1 MSLERKEGAL
11 EIYLKE
17 ISKIPLI
24 SPSAEITLSRQVRKG
39 NAYAREQMIQ
49 SNLRLVVKIA
59 QDYTGFGLPLLDLIS
74 EGNIGLMKAVE
85 RFDPERGNKFSTYAA
100 WWIKQG
106 IKRALANQSKTI
118 RLPVHL
124 VEKLAQMRRLI
135 SRLTGELGRVPTDEE
150 VGEALGIP
158 ASKVNHLKQASQ
170 DPSSLDASIHDED
183 TLELGETVSDH
194 NTPSPFDSLSE
205 KNLRE
210 LVAEVLHVLNERERA
225 ILSLRFPLDDPEKQ
239 LTLKEVGSK
248 FQITRERIRQIQ
260 NNALKK
266 LRRAWEEKEKTKI

>member
-1 MSLERKEGAL
+1 MSLAQKEGAL

-17 ISKIPLI
+17 ISEIPLI

-39 NAYAREQMIQ
+39 NTYAREQMIQ

-59 QDYTGFGLPLLDLIS
+59 QDYAGFGLPFLDLIS

-85 RFDPERGNKFSTYAA
+85 RFDPERGNKFSTYGA

-118 RLPVHL
+118 RLPEHL
-124 VEKLAQMRRLI
+124 VEKLAQMRKLI
-135 SRLTGELGRVPTDEE
+135 SRLTGEMGRAPTDEE
-150 VGEALGIP
+150 IGEVLGISP
-158 ASKVNHLKQASQ
+158 AKVAHLKQAAQ
-170 DPSSLDASIHDED
+170 DPTSLDASVCDED
-183 TLELGETVSDH
+183 SLQLSETVSDD
-194 NTPSPFDSLSE
+194 NAQTPFDSLNE

-210 LVAEVLHVLNERERA
+210 LVVEVLHVLNAREREV
-225 ILSLRFPLDDPEKQ
+225 LSLRFPLDDAEEQ

-260 NNALKK
+260 NSALKK
-266 LRRAWEEKEKTKI
+266 LRCAWEQKEKANV